1 MNFYERLGVERSA
14 TDAEIANAYR
24 RKAAQAHPDNQDTG
38 NEEEFRALTL
48 IRDTLLDEKA
58 RQMYDATG
66 QSAFEKPE
74 LPAAIQLIRYCAVE
88 CAKESVKGNLVENI
102 RGMVRLNLKRN
113 REASESYSKQLDE
126 INKRW
131 KDDEL
136 KGSVLGEFLE
146 RKTAHAAQV
155 RVSEAALTLLE
166 PCNYEAEQLGRPYT
180 SFDSANI
187 TTFTW

>member
-1 MNFYERLGVERSA
+1 MNYYERLGLNSSA

-24 RKAAQAHPDNQDTG
+24 KHAAKVHPDNQETG
-38 NEEEFRALTL
+38 NQEEFCALTL

-58 RQMYDATG
+58 REIYDATG

-102 RGMVRLNLKRN
+102 RGMVRLNLRRN

-131 KDDEL
+131 KDDEV
-136 KGSVLGEFLE
+136 KGAVLGEFLE
-146 RKTAHAAQV
+146 RKNAHANQV

-166 PCNYEAEQLGRPYT
+166 ACNYKADAPSYDYSTLGT
-180 SFDSANI
+180 VSNV
-187 TTFTW
+187 TFKW